1 MEIPFSIPLNAT
13 IGLIGTVTARAQF
26 VSNIPVESQDYSFV
40 VLIKGTSNNPAGL
53 YVFQNQVW
61 QLAVPYDP
69 IDDFVISGGSIEVY
83 VDITASATPPSG
95 STVYRNGVQ
104 STATSVTP
112 ATGVIWAAIKTN
124 PTSGGVSGV
133 ASFNTRTGAVT
144 LTQADVAAVLPIA
157 SSTVLGG
164 VKAGTNVAVAGDGTL
179 SVATGAGLTAG
190 TNVSITSG
198 VINVPTGAGYVLPA
212 ATSSV
217 IGGVKAGTNVTIAGD
232 GTLNVPTGAGYAL
245 PVATSSVLG
254 GVKVG
259 ANVTIAGDG
268 TLSLTTANITGAG
281 GATSASPTF
290 TGTMTAAAATFNG
303 NFILNSSYAF
313 ASLPAAAAGLKGMR
327 TYITDGAATP
337 ALGAAAAGG
346 GTLFT
351 PVYCDGTTWR
361 NG

>member
-1 MEIPFSIPLNAT
+1 MDIPFSIPLNAT
-13 IGLIGTVTARAQF
+13 IGLVGTVTARAQF
-26 VSNIPVESQDYSFV
+26 VTNIPVESQDYSFV
-40 VLIKGTSNNPAGL
+40 VLINGTSKNPAGL
-53 YVFQNQVW
+53 YVYHNQVW
-61 QLAVPYDP
+61 QLAIPYDP
-69 IDDFVISGGSIEVY
+69 IDDFVISGGSVEVY
-83 VDITASATPPSG
+83 IDITASATPPSG
-95 STVYRNGVQ
+95 STIYRNGVQ

-112 ATGVIWAAIKTN
+112 TTGVIWAAIMTN
-124 PTSGGVSGV
+124 PTTGGVSGV

-157 SSTVLGG
+157 SASVLGG

-198 VINVPTGAGYVLPA
+198 VINVPTGAGY
-212 ATSSV
+212 
-217 IGGVKAGTNVTIAGD
+217 
-232 GTLNVPTGAGYAL
+232 AL
-245 PVATSSVLG
+245 PVASSSVLG
-254 GVKVG
+254 GVKAG

-281 GATSASPTF
+281 GAPLASPTF
-290 TGTMTAAAATFNG
+290 TGTVTAAAVTING

>member
-13 IGLIGTVTARAQF
+13 IGLVGTVTARAQF
-26 VSNIPVESQDYSFV
+26 VTNIPVESQDYSFV
-40 VLIKGTSNNPAGL
+40 VLINGTSTTPAGL
-53 YVFQNQVW
+53 YVYHNLVW
-61 QLAVPYDP
+61 QLAVPYAP
-69 IDDFVISGGSIEVY
+69 IDDYIISGGSLEVY
-83 VDITASATPPSG
+83 IDITSSATPPSG
-95 STVYRNGVQ
+95 STIYRNGVQ

-112 ATGVIWAAIKTN
+112 TTGVIWGAIMTN

-133 ASFNTRTGAVT
+133 ASFNTRTGAVV

-157 SSTVLGG
+157 SATVLGG

-190 TNVSITSG
+190 ANVSIAAG
-198 VINVPTGAGYVLPA
+198 VI
-212 ATSSV
+212 S
-217 IGGVKAGTNVTIAGD
+217 
-232 GTLNVPTGAGYAL
+232 VPTGAGYAL
-245 PVATSSVLG
+245 PVASSSVLG
-254 GVKVG
+254 GIKAG

-281 GATSASPTF
+281 GAPAASPTF
-290 TGTMTAAAATFNG
+290 TGTVTAAAVTING

-313 ASLPAAAAGLKGMR
+313 ASLPAAVAGLKGMR

-351 PVYCDGTTWR
+351 PVYCDGVAWR

>member
-13 IGLIGTVTARAQF
+13 IGLVGTVTARAQF
-26 VSNIPVESQDYSFV
+26 VTNIPVESQDYSFV
-40 VLIKGTSNNPAGL
+40 VLINGTSTTPAGL
-53 YVFQNQVW
+53 YVYHNLVW
-61 QLAVPYDP
+61 QLAVPYAP
-69 IDDFVISGGSIEVY
+69 IDDYIISGGSLEVY
-83 VDITASATPPSG
+83 IDITTSATPPSG
-95 STVYRNGVQ
+95 STIYRNGVQ

-112 ATGVIWAAIKTN
+112 TTGVIWGAIMTN

-133 ASFNTRTGAVT
+133 ASFNTRTGAVV

-157 SSTVLGG
+157 SATVLGG

-190 TNVSITSG
+190 ANVSLAGG
-198 VINVPTGAGYVLPA
+198 VI
-212 ATSSV
+212 S
-217 IGGVKAGTNVTIAGD
+217 
-232 GTLNVPTGAGYAL
+232 VPTGAGYAL

-254 GVKVG
+254 GVKAG

-281 GATSASPTF
+281 GAPAASPTF
-290 TGTMTAAAATFNG
+290 TGTVTAAAVTING